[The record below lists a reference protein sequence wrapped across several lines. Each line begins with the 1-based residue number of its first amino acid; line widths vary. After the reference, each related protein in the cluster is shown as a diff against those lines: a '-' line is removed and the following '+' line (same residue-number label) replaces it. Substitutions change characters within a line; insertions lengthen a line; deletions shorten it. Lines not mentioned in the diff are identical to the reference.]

1 MKHRTVFPLATLL
14 LLFQTATVFAV
25 PAAPLLHTL
34 EQGDGTAF
42 SARRWGDEHNSGWE
56 TADGYSILFDTAEK
70 GWMYAARGKDGALV
84 SSGNR
89 VGNFSP
95 EGVLSKKIRPKPKP
109 VRGRVAGPLNRTPLF
124 SGSTG
129 DTSASSQ
136 APVMAPSV
144 VITANLPVILV
155 NFKNTATTYA
165 ATDFNTLL
173 FGNATNSMRDYYS
186 EVSYG
191 AFTVSPGPAGVI
203 GWFKAAKLHDYYGQ
217 NVNGFDAWPGDLVYE
232 AVQAADATVDF
243 SQYDRNGDCYVDT
256 VAIVHQGAGEEA
268 GTDPN
273 DIWSHSWDLASA
285 KYFGNSTYGTY
296 TTNDLCST
304 NPSQYVKVNDY
315 IIQPE
320 TLGTGISTVGVFAHE
335 YGHALGLPDLYDTD
349 YTSQGIGNW
358 SLMAGGS
365 WNGVSRGGD
374 RPAHLDPWSRYALG
388 WIAPVRIDATTTG
401 KTIAPVETGAELY
414 QLLGSGTQSGASEY
428 FLLENRQ
435 KTGFDAALPG
445 SGLLIWHID
454 ELMANNDSE
463 WYPGCTSC
471 TSHYKVALV
480 QADNNFSMEKN
491 NNGGDSG
498 DPFPGSSNRQSF
510 SIASTPDNNL
520 YNVSTAGFSLD
531 AIAISGQTATLDITF
546 VDTVLTSTPPA
557 LSTSATAGFSFSS
570 PSAAATFQCKLD
582 SATWSGC
589 SSPAAFTGLAEG
601 AHTFS
606 VRATDSQGATDSTPV
621 IYNWTIDTAPPET
634 VINSGPPSLSTTSS
648 ATFSFSSP
656 DPPATFNCSLDNAPW
671 SSCSSPVTVSGL
683 GEGPHTLKVRA
694 VDPAGNSDPTPSSW
708 NWSISLAQI
717 LKLVTSGQPDSYY
730 TTLAA
735 AITSLTLDIPA
746 TINLIA
752 GNIAES
758 ITINNCGQLITFKGG
773 YDNSFTMVTGSTF
786 LPGPI
791 IIACG
796 TLIIDNLVIL

>member
-1 MKHRTVFPLATLL
+1 MKLRITLL
-14 LLFQTATVFAV
+14 LSTIYLLFQTSAAFAV
-25 PAAPLLHTL
+25 PAAPLVHTL
-34 EQGDGTAF
+34 EQGDGTTF

-56 TADGYSILFDTAEK
+56 TAEGYSILFDEAEK
-70 GWMYAARGKDGALV
+70 GWMYAARGKDGTLV
-84 SSGNR
+84 SSGHR
-89 VGNFSP
+89 VGSFTP
-95 EGVLSKKIRPKPKP
+95 EGVLSKKIRPDKKPERRRP
-109 VRGRVAGPLNRTPLF
+109 GATFNRTPALAAA
-124 SGSTG
+124 TG
-129 DTSASSQ
+129 GAAAANPLLAA
-136 APVMAPSV
+136 APPAMV
-144 VITANLPVILV
+144 TANVPVILV

-173 FGNATNSMRDYYS
+173 FGSSNNSMSDYYS

-203 GWFKAAKLHDYYGQ
+203 GWFKAANIHNYYGQ
-217 NVNGFDAWPGDLVYE
+217 NVNGFDAKPGDLVYE

-243 SQYDRNGDCYVDT
+243 SQYDRDGDCYVDT

-285 KYFGNSTYGTY
+285 KYFGNSTYDTY
-296 TTNDLCST
+296 TTNDICKT
-304 NPSQYVKVNDY
+304 NPSQYVKINDY

-320 TLGTGISTVGVFAHE
+320 TFGTGISTVGVFAHE

-349 YTSQGIGNW
+349 NTSQGIGNW

-388 WIAPVRIDATTTG
+388 WIAPVRIGTTTTG

-414 QLLGSGTQSGASEY
+414 QLLGSGTQSGAAEY

-454 ELMANNDSE
+454 ELMSDNKSE

-480 QADNNFSMEKN
+480 QADNNFNLEKN

-498 DPFPGSSNRQSF
+498 DPFPGSANRQSF
-510 SIASTPDNNL
+510 NIASAPGNNL
-520 YNVSTAGFSLD
+520 YSGSSAGFSLD

-557 LSTSATAGFSFSS
+557 LSNSATAGFSFSS
-570 PSAAATFQCKLD
+570 PSAAATFQCKMD
-582 SATWSGC
+582 SVPWAGC
-589 SSPAAFTGLAEG
+589 TSPATYSGLAEG
-601 AHTFS
+601 THTFS
-606 VRATDSQGATDSTPV
+606 VKATDSQGATDSTPATHS
-621 IYNWTIDTAPPET
+621 WTVDTSPPET
-634 VINSGPPSLSTTSS
+634 SISSGPAAFATTAS
-648 ATFSFSSP
+648 ATFNFTSP
-656 DPPATFNCSLDNAPW
+656 DPAATFSCSLDNAQW
-671 SSCSSPVTVSGL
+671 SSCSSPATFSGL
-683 GEGPHTLKVRA
+683 VEGSHSLRVRA
-694 VDPAGNSDPTPSSW
+694 VDPAGNIDSTPSLWS
-708 NWSISLAQI
+708 WSISLSQI
-717 LKLVTSGQPDSYY
+717 LKLVASGQQDTYF

-735 AITSLTLDIPA
+735 AMASLPPAVPA
-746 TINLIA
+746 TLNLIA

-758 ITINNCGQLITFKGG
+758 ITINSCGQVITFKGG
-773 YDNSFTMVTGSTF
+773 YDNAFTVVTGSTL

-791 IIACG
+791 IIGCG